1 MNLNIVAIIQARMSS
16 SRLPGKMLMDMC
28 GYPLLHWVLSRVS
41 LAERPSSVV
50 LATSTLTRD
59 APLAEL
65 AARLHVSVFRGSEVD
80 VLGRFIDAG
89 RHAQADLVVRICAD
103 NPFIAPEEIDR
114 LIAFYLASLEQGGD
128 PERLYAFNHIP
139 ALDNRYPD
147 GLGAEILSQSLLE
160 HLAGQTAS
168 PYDRE
173 HVTHY
178 LWVHPEDYDIRPVPA
193 PPEIAYPEVKL
204 DVDTPEDLR
213 RLRLLCNRLSLR
225 SSSLETVRA
234 YLEQFGVI

>member
-1 MNLNIVAIIQARMSS
+1 MHTLALVQARMGST
-16 SRLPGKMLMDMC
+16 RLPGKMMMDLC
-28 GYPLLHWVLSRVS
+28 GYPVLHWVLYRLKRATG
-41 LAERPSSVV
+41 LAGIV
-50 LATSTLTRD
+50 LATTDLERD
-59 APLAEL
+59 EPLAEL
-65 AARLHVSVFRGSEVD
+65 ALGLGIQVFRGSETD
-80 VLGRFIDAG
+80 VLGRFMAAARRFG
-89 RHAQADLVVRICAD
+89 ADPVVRVCAD
-103 NPFIAPEEIDR
+103 NPMIAPEEIDR

-139 ALDNRYPD
+139 ALGNRYPD
-147 GLGAEILSQSLLE
+147 GLGAEIFSQSLLE
-160 HLAGQTAS
+160 HLADRTAS

-178 LWVHPEDYDIRPVPA
+178 LWEYPENYDILPVPA
-193 PPEIAYPEVKL
+193 PSEIAYPEVKL

-234 YLEQFGVI
+234 YLEQFGVT